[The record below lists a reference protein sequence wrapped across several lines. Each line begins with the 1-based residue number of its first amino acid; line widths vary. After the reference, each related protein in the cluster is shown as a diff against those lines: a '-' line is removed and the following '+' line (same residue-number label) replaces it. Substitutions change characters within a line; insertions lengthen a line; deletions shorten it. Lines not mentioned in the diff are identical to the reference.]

1 MNSNYINMYQAS
13 RNVRV
18 SRKTLSVNIEE
29 NVQKLMTLIGNE
41 ITELSNNG
49 QNVLNTTMNKIISS
63 NPEQEIELYLNYE
76 TCDAIRELLEENEF
90 NCNVELLKNDILICV
105 LWGDSV
111 SKIYCTSQD
120 DLSDIVDLAN
130 KSVSSDVTILLSED
144 IIASRPMV
152 LNKNISIV
160 PYSSDANIKITYT
173 DTEHDDP
180 MFLVNGFLVILDVG
194 IDTVTNNTLC
204 NSVIKTNGE
213 KETTV
218 ELTNS
223 NIQFK
228 DTTGNK
234 SVIDANKCVVDLEQG
249 TSIIVK
255 EDQTTT
261 KIIDLK
267 NVSGLNIMYGNV
279 TLQSSNGIVIGDDNS
294 CGIIVDSNDSSSSK
308 INGKL
313 NIDKMSVRSP
323 LILQNTGIDMEIA
336 SSFAYDGINVE
347 YQQPDTYIYS
357 KFINRSGG
365 K

>member
-1 MNSNYINMYQAS
+1 MDSNYINMYQAS
-13 RNVRV
+13 RNVRMA
-18 SRKTLSVNIEE
+18 RQTLSTNINE
-29 NVQKLMTLIGNE
+29 NVQKLMTLISQQ

-49 QNVLNTTMNKIISS
+49 KSMLNTTVNTIIKS
-63 NPEQEIELYLNYE
+63 NQEQQIEIYPNYE
-76 TCDAIRELLEENEF
+76 TCGLIQTILENNEF
-90 NCNVELLKNDILICV
+90 MCNVELIKNDILICIF
-105 LWGDSV
+105 WGDSIER
-111 SKIYCTSQD
+111 IYCTSQD
-120 DLSDIVDLAN
+120 DLSDIVYLAN
-130 KSVSSDVTILLSED
+130 KSLSSDVTILLSEN
-144 IIASRPMV
+144 IIASRPMI

-173 DTEHDDP
+173 DTEHNDP

-249 TSIIVK
+249 TSIIVE

-261 KIIDLK
+261 RIIDLK
-267 NVSGLNIMYGNV
+267 NVSDLNIMYGNV
-279 TLQSSNGIVIGDDNS
+279 ILQSTNGIVISDDNT
-294 CGIIVDSNDSSSSK
+294 CEIIADSIDNSSSK
-308 INGKL
+308 IDGKI
-313 NIDKMSVRSP
+313 NINKMSVRSP
-323 LILQNTGIDMEIA
+323 FILQNTGINMETA
-336 SSFAYDGINVE
+336 MSFAYDGIEVN
-347 YQQPDTYIYS
+347 YQEPDTYVYS
-357 KFINRSGG
+357 KFINR
-365 K
+365 

>member
-1 MNSNYINMYQAS
+1 MDSNYINMYQAS
-13 RNVRV
+13 RNVRMA
-18 SRKTLSVNIEE
+18 RQTLSTNINE
-29 NVQKLMTLIGNE
+29 NVQKLMTLISQQ

-49 QNVLNTTMNKIISS
+49 KSILNTTVNTIIKA
-63 NPEQEIELYLNYE
+63 NQEQQIEIYPNYE
-76 TCDAIRELLEENEF
+76 TCGLIQTILENNEF
-90 NCNVELLKNDILICV
+90 MCNVELIKNDILICIF
-105 LWGDSV
+105 WGDSIER
-111 SKIYCTSQD
+111 IYCTSQD

-152 LNKNISIV
+152 LNKNISVV

-204 NSVIKTNGE
+204 NSIIKTSGE
-213 KETTV
+213 RETTV

-249 TSIIVK
+249 TSIIAE
-255 EDQTTT
+255 EDQETT
-261 KIIDLK
+261 KIVDLK
-267 NVSGLNIMYGNV
+267 NVSDLNIMYGNV
-279 TLQSSNGIVIGDDNS
+279 TLQLTNGIVVSDDDT
-294 CGIIVDSNDSSSSK
+294 CEIIVDSNDNSSSK
-308 INGKL
+308 IDGKI
-313 NIDKMSVRSP
+313 NINKMSVRSP
-323 LILQNTGIDMEIA
+323 FILQNTGIDMETA
-336 SSFAYDGINVE
+336 MSFAYDGIEVN
-347 YQQPDTYIYS
+347 YQEPDTYVYS
-357 KFINRSGG
+357 KFINR
-365 K
+365 

>member
-13 RNVRV
+13 RNVRMA
-18 SRKTLSVNIEE
+18 RQTLSVNINE
-29 NVQKLMTLIGNE
+29 NVQKLMTLISQQ

-49 QNVLNTTMNKIISS
+49 KSMLNTTVNTIIKA
-63 NPEQEIELYLNYE
+63 NQEQQIEIYPNYE
-76 TCDAIRELLEENEF
+76 TCGLIQTILENNEF
-90 NCNVELLKNDILICV
+90 MCNVELIKNDILICIF
-105 LWGDSV
+105 WGDSIE
-111 SKIYCTSQD
+111 KIYCTSQD

-130 KSVSSDVTILLSED
+130 KSVSSDVTILLSEN

-160 PYSSDANIKITYT
+160 PYSSDVNIKITYT

-204 NSVIKTNGE
+204 NSIIKTSGE

-249 TSIIVK
+249 TSIIIE
-255 EDQTTT
+255 EDQETT
-261 KIIDLK
+261 KIVDLK
-267 NVSGLNIMYGNV
+267 NVSDLNIMYGNV
-279 TLQSSNGIVIGDDNS
+279 ILQSTNGIVISDDNT
-294 CGIIVDSNDSSSSK
+294 CEIIADSIDNSSSK

-313 NIDKMSVRSP
+313 NVNKMSIRNSFV
-323 LILQNTGIDMEIA
+323 LQNTGIDMETAI
-336 SSFAYDGINVE
+336 SFAYDGIEVN
-347 YQQPDTYIYS
+347 YQEPDTYVYS
-357 KFINRSGG
+357 KFINR
-365 K
+365 